1 MKLTHLSRGFL
12 SMTLGLA
19 TVLAGARAVKADLP
33 SEPGDVPRSTL
44 APSDYNIV
52 KHLHALS
59 ALAISAGQIAQ
70 KNGDTKAIRDFGA
83 TLVSDHTAGDQELLA
98 YAKKAGIDPN
108 RMKHEPTPPDMTAYM
123 QSLDRLRT
131 LTGQQFDH
139 EFSATMRD
147 GYART
152 MGLVQNTLPN
162 ISDRNLTTLLDKR
175 LPVLERNYQTA
186 ASLASTRAPSS
197 SEGQRQPNTSSG
209 DQRPT
214 YNHTP

>member
-1 MKLTHLSRGFL
+1 MKLIHLSRGFL

-19 TVLAGARAVKADLP
+19 TVLAGARATKADLP

-44 APSDYNIV
+44 APADYNIV

-59 ALAISAGQIAQ
+59 DLAVSAGQLAQ
-70 KNGDTKAIRDFGA
+70 KNGDTKAVRDFGA
-83 TLVSDHTAGDQELLA
+83 TLISDHTAGDQELLA

-108 RMKHEPTPPDMTAYM
+108 RMKHEPPPRDMATYT

-131 LTGQQFDH
+131 LPGQQFDH
-139 EFSATMRD
+139 EFAVMMRD

-152 MGLVQNTLPN
+152 MGLIQNTLPN
-162 ISDRNLTTLLDKR
+162 ISDRNLSALLDKR
-175 LPVLERNYQTA
+175 LPVLDRNYQTA
-186 ASLASTRAPSS
+186 ASLASTHAPSS

-214 YNHTP
+214 TNHIP